1 MLGLE
6 DLWLECQ
13 LWPQIYIQVN
23 SSHHFSGALISEFCH
38 QAILASLGEIELS
51 HDRFLKF
58 SLGILEVVEVK
69 VCSRLN
75 FWSRNVL
82 SDSYF
87 RLLLTS
93 KMYDRPLNDIH
104 VCVGY
109 KCVSDTYVCR
119 MQVSVGD
126 MISLGHVSLILE
138 SELYL

>member
-13 LWPQIYIQVN
+13 LWPQIYIQVK

-75 FWSRNVL
+75 F
-82 SDSYF
+82 
-87 RLLLTS
+87 
-93 KMYDRPLNDIH
+93 
-104 VCVGY
+104 
-109 KCVSDTYVCR
+109 
-119 MQVSVGD
+119 
-126 MISLGHVSLILE
+126 
-138 SELYL
+138 

>member
-13 LWPQIYIQVN
+13 LWPQIYIQVK

-38 QAILASLGEIELS
+38 QTILASLGEIELS

-75 FWSRNVL
+75 F
-82 SDSYF
+82 
-87 RLLLTS
+87 
-93 KMYDRPLNDIH
+93 
-104 VCVGY
+104 
-109 KCVSDTYVCR
+109 
-119 MQVSVGD
+119 
-126 MISLGHVSLILE
+126 
-138 SELYL
+138 